1 MYVYICPKPIRCP
14 KSEAAI
20 TSGENRVSSENVTIY
35 YGISKRSISAAREN
49 MRRIEDLLYLKYVE
63 HVRNALLRIGEDIDD
78 PNVIVDLD
86 DTMNTTTRANRRRIE
101 SQLVSENR
109 VSSENVNKYGIK
121 RSTERKNNRANI
133 SAARENMRRIEDLHS
148 KKIKKWTDEE
158 ST

>member
-1 MYVYICPKPIRCP
+1 
-14 KSEAAI
+14 
-20 TSGENRVSSENVTIY
+20 
-35 YGISKRSISAAREN
+35 